1 MDTFMDKLADK
12 INAQEMIRANT
23 AAEVEELGR
32 VKGQIESLKACV
44 EETKALLEHMQTNLE
59 QTGNVANQA
68 ENAANR
74 AENVVNQAENAAN
87 QTQAASERVE
97 NAAEQMKAM
106 AERMENIVAQIA
118 QMQAG
123 NETVKQAVTD
133 PETETAEKKVP
144 FDTDILY
151 IIEDEV
157 SQLSK
162 SLENINVSKA
172 DEGNA
177 DFAELKAQMMN
188 LQSELAQIGSLI
200 SNLQDQM
207 TGDDEGMES
216 VLAEIRKIN
225 QNSVYEDKLD
235 ALRSEIEK
243 ISENLAQDTGV
254 NIVLAEV
261 EKVNENLEQLKL
273 EVLEPLDV
281 EEKESVD
288 YSEDISALKTQ
299 LSSLQE
305 TLLEMQGIMRDT
317 QGAVLDAQGIMR
329 DTQGAVLDAQDAM
342 SKTQEQVGRLGE
354 KDNEQGEGIADLKVE
369 LSRLDEHLTNVGAS
383 ANSRTAESAEAL
395 RRFLAEQLDKLVKA
409 KEQDQKEDKGS
420 EIEELK
426 AILEEIKN
434 LQDEKKS
441 QIEERLTGMHEG
453 LREGYHKEC
462 VKVYRNVQAS
472 FSEENQRQTVMLE
485 EKMGKSFGSAKIAM
499 IFSILAFGMSLAG
512 VVLQVLSLLK
522 IL

>member
-1 MDTFMDKLADK
+1 
-12 INAQEMIRANT
+12 
-23 AAEVEELGR
+23 
-32 VKGQIESLKACV
+32 
-44 EETKALLEHMQTNLE
+44 MQ
-59 QTGNVANQA
+59 
-68 ENAANR
+68 
-74 AENVVNQAENAAN
+74 
-87 QTQAASERVE
+87 
-97 NAAEQMKAM
+97 
-106 AERMENIVAQIA
+106 
-118 QMQAG
+118 
-123 NETVKQAVTD
+123 
-133 PETETAEKKVP
+133 
-144 FDTDILY
+144 
-151 IIEDEV
+151 
-157 SQLSK
+157 
-162 SLENINVSKA
+162 
-172 DEGNA
+172 
-177 DFAELKAQMMN
+177 
-188 LQSELAQIGSLI
+188 
-200 SNLQDQM
+200 
-207 TGDDEGMES
+207 
-216 VLAEIRKIN
+216 
-225 QNSVYEDKLD
+225 
-235 ALRSEIEK
+235 
-243 ISENLAQDTGV
+243 
-254 NIVLAEV
+254 
-261 EKVNENLEQLKL
+261 
-273 EVLEPLDV
+273 EPLDA
-281 EEKESVD
+281 EEQESVD

-305 TLLEMQGIMRDT
+305 TLLEMQG
-317 QGAVLDAQGIMR
+317 VMR

-485 EKMGKSFGSAKIAM
+485 EKMGKSSGSAKIAM

>member
-74 AENVVNQAENAAN
+74 AVNVVNQAENAAN

-106 AERMENIVAQIA
+106 SERMENIVAQIA
-118 QMQAG
+118 QMQAD

-188 LQSELAQIGSLI
+188 LQGELAQIGSSI

-273 EVLEPLDV
+273 EVQEPLDA
-281 EEKESVD
+281 EEQESVD

-305 TLLEMQGIMRDT
+305 TLLEMQG
-317 QGAVLDAQGIMR
+317 VMR

-485 EKMGKSFGSAKIAM
+485 EKMGKSSGSAKIAM